1 MDQRSSRSYG
11 DSRSGRRPDYDSE
24 GVQGRFGRQED
35 WREAERKQAAR
46 KLTLREQVEL
56 EAAEMERERRETAE
70 RRAAEQRRRR
80 QMAQQQAAEER
91 MRRQQEEER
100 RRNRSLEPETNVQGR
115 FGRQSPRPNPA
126 RLERARATQQARQQ
140 YDYQRLA
147 RNTQKQASQPYEQA
161 RTQRPLRQTP
171 TQADAKRQAQ
181 QRVQRQ
187 AAQEQPQ
194 SQQHMRQ
201 QRSVQRGQATQ
212 EHDERQPRTQPQA
225 SRLQEPQE
233 APDPQ
238 VVPAAHGGRHMPRV
252 QQTGETQRASAYA
265 QARQAQQEHEAQWG
279 VDQGLG
285 QHFKDQLDP
294 FEPQLSEEAEPKAQP
309 WAQQQGRQSAYRPS
323 FGDPEA
329 TSRYARES
337 YGSSRKKGSFTVNP
351 AGHSGKS
358 MFDRRPNV
366 DRTPSSHRSSSS
378 KLPNISPK
386 IIAIIVAIFV
396 IVILVS
402 LFNSCGQQGDADA
415 GQTQGATSS
424 VAKQASLPTPI
435 MSESSG
441 ITMHSAVAMEDLTE
455 ILIHNAS
462 YAYANEIT
470 TQLKEAKNTDIIAAH
485 GTGRVASEQPTGD
498 KWMTGEFIRC
508 FREGNA
514 GPIMSAIDCGG
525 PVGATVYAPVTGEV
539 ILVKQYK
546 LYNEIDDYRIHIR
559 PEGRPDLDVVLIHLT
574 DVTVKAGDKVTAGVT
589 PMAKIRDIFQY
600 LDESLQ
606 LKNYTAENDNGNHT
620 HIQVNNANHP
630 EYTALDEL
638 KPQSATPGEPN
649 AQATGDASTPTT
661 DA

>member
-1 MDQRSSRSYG
+1 MDQRSARSYG

-24 GVQGRFGRQED
+24 SVQGRFGRQED

-56 EAAEMERERRETAE
+56 EAAEMERERREAAE

-140 YDYQRLA
+140 YDYQRSTHSTRA
-147 RNTQKQASQPYEQA
+147 QASSYEHERA
-161 RTQRPLRQTP
+161 QRPLRQTP
-171 TQADAKRQAQ
+171 TQADVQRQAQ
-181 QRVQRQ
+181 QRAQRQ
-187 AAQEQPQ
+187 AAQEQ
-194 SQQHMRQ
+194 SQQHVRQ
-201 QRSVQRGQATQ
+201 QRPVQREQAVQ
-212 EHDERQPRTQPQA
+212 EHDEWQPRTQPQA
-225 SRLQEPQE
+225 GRMQEPQE
-233 APDPQ
+233 APDAQ

-252 QQTGETQRASAYA
+252 HQTEEAQHASAYA
-265 QARQAQQEHEAQWG
+265 QVRQAQQAHEAQWG

-285 QHFKDQLDP
+285 QHSKDQLDP
-294 FEPQLSEEAEPKAQP
+294 FEPQVLQEAESQAQP

-366 DRTPSSHRSSSS
+366 DRTPSSHRNSSS

-386 IIAIIVAIFV
+386 IIAVIAAIFV

-455 ILIHNAS
+455 VLIHNAS

-589 PMAKIRDIFQY
+589 PMAKIRDVFQY
-600 LDESLQ
+600 LGDSMQ
-606 LKNYTAENDNGNHT
+606 LKNYTAEGDNGNHT

>member
-1 MDQRSSRSYG
+1 MDQRSARSYG

-24 GVQGRFGRQED
+24 SVQGRFGRQED

-100 RRNRSLEPETNVQGR
+100 RRNRPLEPEANVQGR
-115 FGRQSPRPNPA
+115 FGRQSPRPNPE

-140 YDYQRLA
+140 YDYQRSTHSTRA
-147 RNTQKQASQPYEQA
+147 QASSYEHERA
-161 RTQRPLRQTP
+161 QRPLRQTP
-171 TQADAKRQAQ
+171 TQADAQRQAQ
-181 QRVQRQ
+181 QRAQRQ

-194 SQQHMRQ
+194 QHVRQ
-201 QRSVQRGQATQ
+201 QRPVQREQAVQ
-212 EHDERQPRTQPQA
+212 EHDEWQPRTQPQA
-225 SRLQEPQE
+225 GRVQESQE
-233 APDPQ
+233 APDAQ

-252 QQTGETQRASAYA
+252 HQTEEAQHASAYA
-265 QARQAQQEHEAQWG
+265 QARQARQAHEAQWG

-285 QHFKDQLDP
+285 QHSKDQFDP
-294 FEPQLSEEAEPKAQP
+294 FEPEVLQEAESQAQP

-337 YGSSRKKGSFTVNP
+337 CGSSRKKGSFTVNP

-386 IIAIIVAIFV
+386 IIAVIAAIFV

-402 LFNSCGQQGDADA
+402 LFNSCDQQGDADA
-415 GQTQGATSS
+415 GQTQGATAS

-589 PMAKIRDIFQY
+589 PMAKIRDVFQY
-600 LDESLQ
+600 LGDSMQ
-606 LKNYTAENDNGNHT
+606 LKNYTAEGDNGNHT

>member
-1 MDQRSSRSYG
+1 MDQRSARSYG

-24 GVQGRFGRQED
+24 SVQGRFGRQED

-56 EAAEMERERRETAE
+56 EAAEMERERREAAE

-100 RRNRSLEPETNVQGR
+100 RRNRSHEPETNVQGR
-115 FGRQSPRPNPA
+115 FGRQSPRPNPE

-140 YDYQRLA
+140 YDYQRSTHSTRA
-147 RNTQKQASQPYEQA
+147 QVSSYEHERA
-161 RTQRPLRQTP
+161 QRPLRQTP
-171 TQADAKRQAQ
+171 TQADAQRQAQ
-181 QRVQRQ
+181 QRAQRQ
-187 AAQEQPQ
+187 AAQEQ
-194 SQQHMRQ
+194 SQQHVRQ
-201 QRSVQRGQATQ
+201 QRSVQREQAVQ
-212 EHDERQPRTQPQA
+212 EHDEWQPRTQPQA
-225 SRLQEPQE
+225 GRVQEPQE
-233 APDPQ
+233 APDAQ

-252 QQTGETQRASAYA
+252 HQTEEAQHASAYA
-265 QARQAQQEHEAQWG
+265 QARQAQQAHEAQWG

-285 QHFKDQLDP
+285 QHSKDQLDP
-294 FEPQLSEEAEPKAQP
+294 FEPQVLQEAESQAQP

-366 DRTPSSHRSSSS
+366 DRTPSSHRNSSS

-386 IIAIIVAIFV
+386 IIAVIAAIFV

-415 GQTQGATSS
+415 GQTQGATTS
-424 VAKQASLPTPI
+424 VATQASLPTPI

-638 KPQSATPGEPN
+638 KPQPVTPGEPN
-649 AQATGDASTPTT
+649 AQAPGDASTPTT

>member
-1 MDQRSSRSYG
+1 MDQRSARSYG

-24 GVQGRFGRQED
+24 SVQGRFGRQED

-56 EAAEMERERRETAE
+56 EAAEMERERREAAE

-100 RRNRSLEPETNVQGR
+100 RRNRTLEPETNVQGR
-115 FGRQSPRPNPA
+115 FGRQSPRPNPE

-140 YDYQRLA
+140 YDYQRSTHSTRA
-147 RNTQKQASQPYEQA
+147 QASSCEHE
-161 RTQRPLRQTP
+161 RMQRPLRQTP
-171 TQADAKRQAQ
+171 TQADAQRQAQ
-181 QRVQRQ
+181 QRAQRQ

-194 SQQHMRQ
+194 QHVRQ
-201 QRSVQRGQATQ
+201 QRPVQREQAVQ
-212 EHDERQPRTQPQA
+212 EHDEWQPRTQPQA
-225 SRLQEPQE
+225 GRVQEPQE
-233 APDPQ
+233 APDAQ
-238 VVPAAHGGRHMPRV
+238 VVSAAHGGRHMPRV
-252 QQTGETQRASAYA
+252 HQAEEAQHASAYA
-265 QARQAQQEHEAQWG
+265 QARQAQQAHEAQWG

-285 QHFKDQLDP
+285 QHPKDQLDP
-294 FEPQLSEEAEPKAQP
+294 FEPQVLQEAESQAQP

-386 IIAIIVAIFV
+386 IIAIIAAIFV

-415 GQTQGATSS
+415 GQTQGATAS

-455 ILIHNAS
+455 VLIHNAS

-589 PMAKIRDIFQY
+589 PMAKIRDVFQY
-600 LDESLQ
+600 LGDSMQ
-606 LKNYTAENDNGNHT
+606 LKNYTAEGDNGNHT

-638 KPQSATPGEPN
+638 KPQPVTPGEPN

>member
-56 EAAEMERERRETAE
+56 EAAEMERERREAAE

-100 RRNRSLEPETNVQGR
+100 RRNRPLEPETNVQGR
-115 FGRQSPRPNPA
+115 FGRQSPRPNPE

-140 YDYQRLA
+140 YDYQRSKHSTRA
-147 RNTQKQASQPYEQA
+147 QASAYEHERA
-161 RTQRPLRQTP
+161 QRPLRQMP
-171 TQADAKRQAQ
+171 TQADAQRQAQ

-194 SQQHMRQ
+194 QHMRQ
-201 QRSVQRGQATQ
+201 QRSVQREQAVQ
-212 EHDERQPRTQPQA
+212 EHDEWQPRTQPQA
-225 SRLQEPQE
+225 GRVQEPQE
-233 APDPQ
+233 APDAQ

-252 QQTGETQRASAYA
+252 QQTEETQHASAYA
-265 QARQAQQEHEAQWG
+265 QARQAQQAHEAQWG

-285 QHFKDQLDP
+285 QHSKDQLDP
-294 FEPQLSEEAEPKAQP
+294 FEPQVSQEAESQAQP

-386 IIAIIVAIFV
+386 IIAIIAAIFV

-415 GQTQGATSS
+415 GQTQGTTASA
-424 VAKQASLPTPI
+424 AKQASLPTPI

-455 ILIHNAS
+455 VLIHNAS

-514 GPIMSAIDCGG
+514 GPVMSAIDCGG

-589 PMAKIRDIFQY
+589 PMAKIRDVFQY
-600 LDESLQ
+600 LGDSMQ
-606 LKNYTAENDNGNHT
+606 LKNYTAEGDNGNHT

-638 KPQSATPGEPN
+638 KPQPVTPSEPN
-649 AQATGDASTPTT
+649 AQATSGASTPTT

>member
-194 SQQHMRQ
+194 SQQRMRQ

-212 EHDERQPRTQPQA
+212 EHDEWQPRTQPQA

-285 QHFKDQLDP
+285 QHSKDQLDP
-294 FEPQLSEEAEPKAQP
+294 FEPQLSEEAESQAQP

-386 IIAIIVAIFV
+386 IIAVIAAIFV

-415 GQTQGATSS
+415 GQTQGATAS

-455 ILIHNAS
+455 VLIHNAS

-514 GPIMSAIDCGG
+514 GPVMSAIDCGG

-589 PMAKIRDIFQY
+589 PMAKIRDVFQY
-600 LDESLQ
+600 LGDSMQ
-606 LKNYTAENDNGNHT
+606 LKNYTAEGDNGNHT